1 MKTEENK
8 TEIGGKLGKIGKRG
22 DEGSNPGG
30 AAAAG
35 RRDPHPLSP
44 RFASLHKATQT
55 DRTQTKFRKTE
66 NDGER
71 PCGCESVESVR
82 QGGMGGGGLKLKK
95 NFLAGRQ
102 QAGRSLGSLIL
113 IRTATWQ
120 IDRIT
125 SHLVSQLGGGG
136 GGRESNLGGI
146 MHDDRPAWFACLA
159 WLSLVGGGG
168 GGTHSLGQS
177 VGNWRKLGIG
187 GSIGIPENYKA
198 GKRLKS

>member
-1 MKTEENK
+1 LKTEENK

-35 RRDPHPLSP
+35 RRDPHPL
-44 RFASLHKATQT
+44 ASLHKAAQT

-125 SHLVSQLGGGG
+125 SHRISSVSWGGGK
-136 GGRESNLGGI
+136 RE
-146 MHDDRPAWFACLA
+146 
-159 WLSLVGGGG
+159 
-168 GGTHSLGQS
+168 
-177 VGNWRKLGIG
+177 
-187 GSIGIPENYKA
+187 
-198 GKRLKS
+198 

>member
-1 MKTEENK
+1 M
-8 TEIGGKLGKIGKRG
+8 GKRG

-30 AAAAG
+30 AAAAAG
-35 RRDPHPLSP
+35 RRESTPYLPAL
-44 RFASLHKATQT
+44 LHFIRQRRRIERRLHSEKQ
-55 DRTQTKFRKTE
+55 KMTE
-66 NDGER
+66 SGRVDARAWN
-71 PCGCESVESVR
+71 PSVKE
-82 QGGMGGGGLKLKK
+82 GWGGGGLKLKK

-125 SHLVSQLGGGG
+125 SHRISSVSWGG

-159 WLSLVGGGG
+159 WLSLVAGGG
-168 GGTHSLGQS
+168 GGTRSLGQS